1 MKSLRKIV
9 INFVLAVVGFNLA
22 ANLVSQVKTVV
33 NAKRLVS
40 NLEERYLKLKGENQ
54 ELEKKIKEA
63 ESPEARLKLQEQVK
77 WLLGE

>member
-40 NLEERYLKLKGENQ
+40 NLEERYLKLKVENQ